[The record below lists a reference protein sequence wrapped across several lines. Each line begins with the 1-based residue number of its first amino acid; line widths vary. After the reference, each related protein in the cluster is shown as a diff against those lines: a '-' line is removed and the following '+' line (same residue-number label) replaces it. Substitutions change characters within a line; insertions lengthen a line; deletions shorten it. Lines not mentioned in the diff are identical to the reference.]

1 MARGHKTGG
10 RQKGTP
16 NKRKAECDA
25 KFAGAAGQATTGLP
39 PLEIASMMPLDVL
52 LFTMRLEVECGQL
65 RSAASIAEK
74 AALRPP
80 KDGSASGG
88 GRRPRTHDQDHR
100 RPAGVD
106 SSASELPPI
115 ASSCVY
121 SSTFRLLRCEIRR
134 GRKAGFQRTLAET
147 KAGVRRTIT
156 ETQRTFGEA
165 DAQ

>member
-1 MARGHKTGG
+1 MTRGHKTGG

-52 LFTMRLEVECGQL
+52 LFTMRLEVECGPL

-80 KDGSASGG
+80 KMAPRAEEAGDHELTIKIIGG
-88 GRRPRTHDQDHR
+88 
-100 RPAGVD
+100 
-106 SSASELPPI
+106 LP
-115 ASSCVY
+115 
-121 SSTFRLLRCEIRR
+121 E
-134 GRKAGFQRTLAET
+134 
-147 KAGVRRTIT
+147 
-156 ETQRTFGEA
+156 
-165 DAQ
+165 